1 MAYLEITAIN
11 PNATAQKLS
20 VNKRWFDLDDDGLQA
35 SIAQQPILIATHAAH
50 RARAAERGGQTLLTC
65 SEGHCQQFL
74 LNNLLAYCDF

>member
-35 SIAQQPILIATHAAH
+35 SIAQQPILIATHAA
-50 RARAAERGGQTLLTC
+50 RAAERGARL
-65 SEGHCQQFL
+65 F
-74 LNNLLAYCDF
+74 

>member
-1 MAYLEITAIN
+1 MASSETQMHNCNAALLHGLFEITAIN

-50 RARAAERGGQTLLTC
+50 RARAAERGPDSFDL
-65 SEGHCQQFL
+65 
-74 LNNLLAYCDF
+74 